1 MKIAIRYFTRS
12 GNTKKL
18 ADAISDA
25 VGVEAKDVS
34 APLEEPVDIL
44 FLGSSVYAAGV
55 DDAVKQFIADNH
67 ANIGTLYNFSTAALL
82 SSTYKQIQKL
92 AGENGV
98 KVAEEEFH
106 CRGSF
111 TVMHKGRPNQEDLAA
126 AAAFAK
132 KVVTEKA

>member
-1 MKIAIRYFTRS
+1 MKVAIRYYTRT

-18 ADAISDA
+18 ADAIAEA
-25 VGVEAKDVS
+25 VCVEAEDTSV
-34 APLEEPVDIL
+34 PLEEPVDIL

-55 DDAVKQFIADNH
+55 DEAVKRFLADNRDK
-67 ANIGTLYNFSTAALL
+67 IGILYNFSTAALL

-92 AGENGV
+92 AGEQGI

-111 TVMHKGRPNQEDLAA
+111 AIMHKGKPDKGDLEAA
-126 AAAFAK
+126 AVFAK
-132 KVVTEKA
+132 KICNLI